1 MTIKNCFRHGCFIRT
16 KHEDNPDVIENSAD
30 ISEEAYEGWI
40 NIDANLETAEKTAE
54 ETICQAR
61 MNRRDD
67 GIELDDNDDE
77 EDLEEKLPSA
87 QEILQVLRTLRRS
100 DQYCAE
106 SFDEHYSYV
115 GWLFCVSWRK
125 NHFCPHC
132 SK

>member
-1 MTIKNCFRHGCFIRT
+1 MEASSGPNTRITLI
-16 KHEDNPDVIENSAD
+16 IENSAD
-30 ISEEAYEGWI
+30 ISEEAYKAWI
-40 NIDANLETAEKTAE
+40 NADANLETAEKTTE

-77 EDLEEKLPSA
+77 EDLEEKPPSA
-87 QEILQVLRTLRRS
+87 QEILQALRTLRRS

-106 SFDEHYSYV
+106 SFDENYSYV

-125 NHFCPHC
+125 NHFL
-132 SK
+132 STLLQVNGALFI